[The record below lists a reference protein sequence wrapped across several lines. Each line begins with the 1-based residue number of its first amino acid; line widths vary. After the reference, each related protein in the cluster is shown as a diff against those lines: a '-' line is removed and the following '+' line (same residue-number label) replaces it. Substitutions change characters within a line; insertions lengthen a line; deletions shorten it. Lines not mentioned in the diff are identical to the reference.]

1 MIKDKNQSISENPKN
16 DLLINEQEMI
26 LKKDLLYFKND
37 ILKDIKQI
45 EIKLNTKYNDNSNN
59 FDLKFQEYDNKI
71 NTILNKISEITNLI
85 PIDNNIKEKVEK
97 INKKTEKIE
106 EIITINEIKLNSID
120 KDLNSAIYKYDKMF
134 SDTVIYPGIIGNLCK
149 FKTFHDY
156 IDYVLIEIKKLIE
169 YKEKNVMDLKSYKK
183 KLDTI
188 IENFKLQTNNIIEYN
203 KEYTNRKVNENE
215 MKIYENLK
223 IYDGIIK
230 NIRIENA
237 KFIIDS
243 KKEYNNILK
252 EWEKIIGIKNE
263 IFIELNNQTEKIEES
278 NNLIYRKLEGY
289 KKEFNIIK
297 NRFTQLSEFIKDV
310 RFRINIG
317 EDIKKRDVL
326 RISKKID
333 FSKKQTIKKGDI
345 KDNNSLLDYNK
356 SYYEHLK
363 KNSLKKNNESILISR
378 RFSLNNLSKKFSFNK
393 LNFINNDSNSS
404 ISSIQNLSDEEN
416 NNKNSNKINRSKT
429 IQFYQKKNYSP
440 SRNIKEKNNKSNKSE
455 NISSIELL
463 NSIELNN
470 NDLLRNAIHE
480 KNIIDKKTNINEEN
494 KNNKNHSKS
503 GKTQLKYI
511 NLLNLKKKQKPIS
524 STKRNHK
531 FPEEE
536 LLTQNKSYTN
546 FPKIASIKNNI
557 NEQIKEKKEEEKNKS
572 QKLSYTTRNNNE
584 NLNQIDNIEY
594 KFNTIN
600 ANNIDNNFI
609 GNSIQVLNIK
619 TKYAKNI
626 ISQPNKINI
635 KKYNDKKSNLNKKT
649 KIEDLKKDFKV
660 HIPNFEV
667 FYSKYGGESIENNN
681 NNNFKGSKLSNHSI
695 NDIISSFQINKNK
708 SKNSK
713 YGKYCSYSQEKDIHN
728 NYYYNLM
735 INDDNMN
742 EKKNDK
748 KIKK

>member
-169 YKEKNVMDLKSYKK
+169 YKEKNIMDLKSYKK

-215 MKIYENLK
+215 MKIFENLK

-429 IQFYQKKNYSP
+429 IQFYQKKNYS
-440 SRNIKEKNNKSNKSE
+440 
-455 NISSIELL
+455 
-463 NSIELNN
+463 
-470 NDLLRNAIHE
+470 
-480 KNIIDKKTNINEEN
+480 
-494 KNNKNHSKS
+494 
-503 GKTQLKYI
+503 
-511 NLLNLKKKQKPIS
+511 
-524 STKRNHK
+524 
-531 FPEEE
+531 
-536 LLTQNKSYTN
+536 
-546 FPKIASIKNNI
+546 KI
-557 NEQIKEKKEEEKNKS
+557 
-572 QKLSYTTRNNNE
+572 
-584 NLNQIDNIEY
+584 
-594 KFNTIN
+594 F
-600 ANNIDNNFI
+600 
-609 GNSIQVLNIK
+609 QV
-619 TKYAKNI
+619 
-626 ISQPNKINI
+626 
-635 KKYNDKKSNLNKKT
+635 
-649 KIEDLKKDFKV
+649 
-660 HIPNFEV
+660 
-667 FYSKYGGESIENNN
+667 
-681 NNNFKGSKLSNHSI
+681 
-695 NDIISSFQINKNK
+695 
-708 SKNSK
+708 
-713 YGKYCSYSQEKDIHN
+713 
-728 NYYYNLM
+728 
-735 INDDNMN
+735 
-742 EKKNDK
+742 
-748 KIKK
+748 

>member
-1 MIKDKNQSISENPKN
+1 MINNINQSIAQNPKN
-16 DLLINEQEMI
+16 ELLINQQEMI
-26 LKKDLLYFKND
+26 LKKDLLYFKDD

-45 EIKLNTKYNDNSNN
+45 EIKLNTKYNENSNS
-59 FDLKFQEYDNKI
+59 FDLKFKEYDNKI
-71 NTILNKISEITNLI
+71 NTILNKISEIRELI
-85 PIDNNIKEKVEK
+85 SIDNTIKEKVEK
-97 INKKTEKIE
+97 LNQKTEKIE
-106 EIITINEIKLNSID
+106 DTITINEIKLQSID
-120 KDLNSAIYKYDKMF
+120 KDLLNAIYKFDKMF

-188 IENFKLQTNNIIEYN
+188 IESFKIQINNIIESN
-203 KEYTNRKVNENE
+203 KEYTIRKINESE

-223 IYDGIIK
+223 IYDERMQ
-230 NIRIENA
+230 NIRIENT

-243 KKEYNNILK
+243 KKEYNNLLK
-252 EWEKIIGIKNE
+252 EWEKMIGIKNE
-263 IFIELNNQTEKIEES
+263 IYIKLNNQMEKIEES
-278 NNLIYRKLEGY
+278 NYSIYRKLEGY

-317 EDIKKRDVL
+317 GDIKKRDIL
-326 RISKKID
+326 RLSKKID
-333 FSKKQTIKKGDI
+333 FSKKQTIQKEDI

-356 SYYEHLK
+356 SYYQHLK
-363 KNSLKKNNESILISR
+363 KNSLKKNNERILFSR
-378 RFSLNNLSKKFSFNK
+378 RLSVNNLSKKYSFNK
-393 LNFINNDSNSS
+393 LNFLNNVSNSS

-416 NNKNSNKINRSKT
+416 LNKKSIKINRSKT
-429 IQFYQKKNYSP
+429 IQLYEKKNFLP
-440 SRNIKEKNNKSNKSE
+440 SRNNKEINNKSDKSE

-470 NDLLRNAIHE
+470 NNLLQNATIHE
-480 KNIIDKKTNINEEN
+480 KNNIGSNKNTNKNEEN
-494 KNNKNHSKS
+494 KNNSKS
-503 GKTQLKYI
+503 GKTEIKSI
-511 NLLNLKKKQKPIS
+511 NKLNIKNKQKPIS
-524 STKRNHK
+524 SIIRNQK
-531 FPEEE
+531 LSKEQ

-546 FPKIASIKNNI
+546 FPKISSMKNNI
-557 NEQIKEKKEEEKNKS
+557 NEQKKEKKDEKKNKT
-572 QKLSYTTRNNNE
+572 KNLSYTTRNNNE
-584 NLNQIDNIEY
+584 NLNQIDNTEY
-594 KFNTIN
+594 KFNILN
-600 ANNIDNNFI
+600 EKNIDNNLI

-619 TKYAKNI
+619 SKYTKNI
-626 ISQPNKINI
+626 ILQPNKIDI
-635 KKYNDKKSNLNKKT
+635 KKYNDKKNNLKNKT
-649 KIEDLKKDFKV
+649 IIEDLMKDFKV

-667 FYSKYGGESIENNN
+667 FYSKYGGESIENLN
-681 NNNFKGSKLSNHSI
+681 NNNFKGSKLSNYSL